1 MNRRDFLRPRQLAT
15 RAGQVLG
22 ALDDLQ
28 TAVQEVARPRP
39 VVGPE
44 FALVH
49 YSRQAMATTFEVMLP
64 LGTPQALK
72 AAQDALD
79 EINRLEEQLTVY
91 RDTSEVSRLNRAA
104 AFTAIPV
111 DEGLFGLLQ
120 TAARISEATRGAYDI
135 SSGTLI
141 KAWGFFRGPAHV
153 PSGEDR
159 ARALQ
164 RVGMKHVV
172 LDPKRRTVRY
182 LCHGLEINLGSIG
195 KGYALDRAADLL
207 RQRWNFSSVLLHG
220 GHSSLYA
227 IGTEP
232 GTELGWAVALNH
244 PWDPDRQFAVLR
256 LRNQGLGTSAA
267 TFRHL
272 EHQGA
277 SSATSSTRGPVG
289 PLRAWPVPR

>member
-91 RDTSEVSRLNRAA
+91 RDTSEVSRLNRELPSRPFRSTK
-104 AFTAIPV
+104 AFLASCRRRR
-111 DEGLFGLLQ
+111 
-120 TAARISEATRGAYDI
+120 ASARP
-135 SSGTLI
+135 
-141 KAWGFFRGPAHV
+141 PAV
-153 PSGEDR
+153 P
-159 ARALQ
+159 
-164 RVGMKHVV
+164 M
-172 LDPKRRTVRY
+172 
-182 LCHGLEINLGSIG
+182 
-195 KGYALDRAADLL
+195 
-207 RQRWNFSSVLLHG
+207 
-220 GHSSLYA
+220 
-227 IGTEP
+227 
-232 GTELGWAVALNH
+232 
-244 PWDPDRQFAVLR
+244 
-256 LRNQGLGTSAA
+256 
-267 TFRHL
+267 TFRREL
-272 EHQGA
+272 SSRPGGFSA
-277 SSATSSTRGPVG
+277 DRPTCLPAKTGPGPSSAS
-289 PLRAWPVPR
+289 A